1 MPQSLAAAY
10 LHIVFSTKNREPM
23 IDADLVERLF
33 PYIGG
38 VARGNKNVLLAS
50 GGMPDHVHLLISMG
64 REQSIAAMVGS
75 LKASSSRWVHDTFPE
90 RIGFAWQSGYGAFS
104 VSPTHLQAVRKYVE
118 NQEQHHKVRT
128 FQDEYREFLRRYEIE
143 FDERYVWD

>member
-1 MPQSLAAAY
+1 
-10 LHIVFSTKNREPM
+10 
-23 IDADLVERLF
+23 
-33 PYIGG
+33 
-38 VARGNKNVLLAS
+38 
-50 GGMPDHVHLLISMG
+50 MPDHVHLLISMG